1 MIGELVTLL
10 VIFVLAMFV
19 GFEVITKVPPTLH
32 TPLMSGSNAISGITI
47 IGALII
53 AGAADNQ
60 ISSILGLVAVM
71 FAMINVVGGF
81 MVTDRMLHMF
91 KRKPEE
97 EKK

>member
-1 MIGELVTLL
+1 MIEELVGLL
-10 VIFVLAMFV
+10 VVFVLAMFV

-53 AGAADNQ
+53 AGTGTNPV
-60 ISSILGLVAVM
+60 SSILGLVAVA

-97 EKK
+97 QKR

>member
-1 MIGELVTLL
+1 MLVEPVTLF

-32 TPLMSGSNAISGITI
+32 TPLSWSSAISGITI

-53 AGAADNQ
+53 AGAQDNRV
-60 ISSILGLVAVM
+60 SSLLGLVAVA

-81 MVTDRMLHMF
+81 MVTDRMLHIF
-91 KRKPEE
+91 KRKPEAPT
-97 EKK
+97 K

>member
-1 MIGELVTLL
+1 MLVELVTLF

-53 AGAADNQ
+53 AGAKDNR
-60 ISSILGLVAVM
+60 ISSLLGLVAVA

-81 MVTDRMLHMF
+81 LVTDRMLHMF

-97 EKK
+97 PTK